1 VFVVAEFSLLQPE
14 VVPVQNVL
22 TQTGWTIAAV
32 HNHFVGENPRII
44 FLHAYVAGDFNSV
57 VSSIK
62 QALSKTS
69 VPMNNT
75 PYQAPTVNLASKA
88 EIGNYLVNGSGFT
101 LYRFLKD
108 TPGNGTSVCNGT
120 CAKFW
125 PPFYTSNLV
134 LPAGLDKSDFGVIT
148 RADGTKQVTYYGWPL
163 YYYASDKKPGD
174 TNGQGIGN
182 VWFAYARS
190 QSYGS
195 CGWIGQFFSGHYS
208 DANDVCSVFVFR
220 QSPQIVLSLGG
231 ASTGSASSSS
241 STASAASSSSAST
254 VSSTTNTQ
262 PASGSQIV
270 LNQFETLTTHFVF
283 INETKV
289 DPSNTTVFG
298 SADFAVTASEFPAVI
313 QTLEEA
319 NFSISAVHNHII
331 NESPELIF
339 IHTSHTGNVFAI
351 LHVFRT
357 VLAKTTIQGQVNYL
371 PLTISTQDTS
381 GKSITGYFQVEF
393 QNSSVITDVGFS
405 PVTFNLASGHSYQI
419 RASDY
424 GQYTFSHWADTG
436 STDRMR
442 NVSITSPTQLV
453 AVYAMSSSSTT
464 SSASVSSTSGS
475 TSASA
480 SSSVSSASTSSSS
493 TTTSSSPPSS
503 TTSSTTSAST
513 SSTTAMTTT
522 TSSAS
527 SSSAPSGGAQT
538 IAMPQGVGSD
548 TSLNFSP
555 STLTVASGTTVT
567 FSDQDTSAPHNVV
580 WTSQPSGAS
589 APNSPI
595 VMTNGNTFT
604 VTLTVPG
611 TYTYNCQY
619 HSAWMKG
626 TITVSG

>member
-1 VFVVAEFSLLQPE
+1 VLVVAEFSLLQPE
-14 VVPVQNVL
+14 VVPVQDVL

-88 EIGNYLVNGSGFT
+88 GIGNYLVNGSGFT

-148 RADGTKQVTYYGWPL
+148 RADGTKQVTYYGSPL

-174 TNGQGIGN
+174 TNGQGIGG

-208 DANDVCSVFVFR
+208 SANDVCSVFVFR

-231 ASTGSASSSS
+231 ATTGSASSSS
-241 STASAASSSSAST
+241 STTASSSSST
-254 VSSTTNTQ
+254 SSPSTTSTL
-262 PASGSQIV
+262 PPSGSQIV
-270 LNQFETLTTHFVF
+270 LNQFETLTTHLVF

-313 QTLEEA
+313 DTLEKA
-319 NFSISAVHNHII
+319 NFSISAVHNHIV

-339 IHTSHTGNVFAI
+339 IHTSHTGNVYAI

-357 VLAKTTIQGQVNYL
+357 VLAKTTIQGQVNNV

-381 GKSITGYFQVEF
+381 GKTITGYFQVEY
-393 QNSSVITDVGFS
+393 QNSSVVTDVGFS

-419 RASDY
+419 QADDY
-424 GQYTFSHWADTG
+424 GQYAFSHWADTG
-436 STDRMR
+436 STDSVR

-453 AVYAMSSSSTT
+453 AVYAVSSSSST
-464 SSASVSSTSGS
+464 SSASVSSSTSGS
-475 TSASA
+475 TTATA
-480 SSSVSSASTSSSS
+480 SSSPSSASI
-493 TTTSSSPPSS
+493 TTSSSPPSS
-503 TTSSTTSAST
+503 TTSSATTAS

-522 TSSAS
+522 ASSSSS
-527 SSSAPSGGAQT
+527 SSSAPPGGAQT
-538 IAMPQGVGSD
+538 IVMPQGVGSN
-548 TSLNFSP
+548 TALNFSP
-555 STLTVASGTTVT
+555 ATLTVASGTTVT
-567 FSDQDTSAPHNVV
+567 FSDQDTSAPHNVA
-580 WTSQPSGAS
+580 WLSQPSGAT
-589 APNSPI
+589 APNSPAI
-595 VMTNGNTFT
+595 MQNGNTFT

-619 HSAWMKG
+619 HSGWMKG
-626 TITVSG
+626 TITVTG